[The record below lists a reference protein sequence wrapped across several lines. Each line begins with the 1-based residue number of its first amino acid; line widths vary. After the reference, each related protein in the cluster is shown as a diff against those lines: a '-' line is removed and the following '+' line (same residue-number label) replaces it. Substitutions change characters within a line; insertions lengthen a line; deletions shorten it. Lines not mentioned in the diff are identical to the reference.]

1 MEFKST
7 SIPTPSEGVIFNEKD
22 DMVIPDQG
30 LSLKEILERFTRGE
44 TLELGKQTWYE
55 PDLDEDS
62 ESLIDY
68 DKLRGL
74 DLTELEAMKTQIAE
88 LIASQTG
95 KIENFTSS
103 PQKDLDNNMR
113 TDTDVTIK

>member
-1 MEFKST
+1 
-7 SIPTPSEGVIFNEKD
+7 
-22 DMVIPDQG
+22 MVQPDQG

-44 TLELGKQTWYE
+44 SLELGKQTWYE
-55 PDLDEDS
+55 TDLDEES

-88 LIASQTG
+88 IIASQSG
-95 KIENFTSS
+95 KMDNFTTS
-103 PQKDLDNNMR
+103 PQNNLDNNMR